1 MKVAH
6 IYKAHRIH
14 VDRLPSGRWVS
25 LIVNLGART
34 TVTKN
39 ALTESVTRIPD
50 EYESEDRAVQA
61 ARAYIDEVVQTA
73 SEELEK

>member
-1 MKVAH
+1 M
-6 IYKAHRIH
+6 
-14 VDRLPSGRWVS
+14 
-25 LIVNLGART
+25 NLGART